1 MGWLFTQGASKTDVI
16 RELTRDQSTDE
27 RVYRTLRKCL
37 RGNTMYALV
46 ESGPVGE
53 TRKWIGVFMLGSE
66 RDFGWGYKDVD
77 ESMGPV
83 QCDCPVSYLDE
94 ADEPVNEYAREWRET
109 CRTRAARRKAQ
120 AAKRPKPGERW
131 SCRGRHCKEIRIVS
145 VEGRRIVAANV
156 ADGQLYRIPKK
167 LLGEKLPSEGNSA
180 TAIPVPGA

>member
-37 RGNTMYALV
+37 RGNTMYALH

-53 TRKWIGVFMLGSE
+53 TEKWLCVYMLGSE
-66 RDFGWGYKDVD
+66 RDFGWGYKAVD

-83 QCDCPVSYLDE
+83 HRDCPASYLDE
-94 ADEPVNEYAREWRET
+94 ADEPPNEYAREWREA
-109 CRTRAARRKAQ
+109 CRANAARRKAQ
-120 AAKRPKPGERW
+120 AAKRPEPGERW
-131 SCRGRHCKEIRIVS
+131 SCRGRSCKEIRIVS
-145 VEGRRIVAANV
+145 VEGRRFVARNV

-167 LLGEKLPSEGNSA
+167 ILGEKLPDEGNSA
-180 TAIPVPGA
+180 TVTPVPEA